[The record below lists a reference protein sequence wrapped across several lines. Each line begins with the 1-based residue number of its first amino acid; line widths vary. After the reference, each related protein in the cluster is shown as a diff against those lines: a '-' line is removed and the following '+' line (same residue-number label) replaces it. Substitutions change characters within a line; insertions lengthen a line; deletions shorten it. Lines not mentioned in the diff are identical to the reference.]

1 MKKIICTLLALIMAL
16 SAICFAVSAD
26 EVMSAGSLP
35 IGEIT
40 GEIMTG
46 RAPQDVPYV
55 DDVTRASDTEAAG
68 KGDTFLDVYAGWRVF
83 GYPENVAGVT
93 RDRVTDYGGELI
105 VSFTTNEYTVL
116 VTDDSPEA
124 IERIRTWKSDGNGI
138 KVNFAK
144 TVTGYSGAAVT
155 MKYSYDELAVVANSI
170 IGDILD
176 RNEKINVNGS
186 ERTAVFAQIEELSNR
201 VVIALYNY
209 VDADGSIADA
219 ETTKAVAKF
228 YREKYALDSVVI
240 REIKSIISTGIGE
253 ITSPVWETGRA
264 PSDYPVQDDK
274 RQPELYPVRG
284 GDSKDAYG
292 LPGSKKTDVKFL
304 YIAVALLAAFVI
316 PAVVLYVRRRRAELL
331 AVAGGGTHTSAS
343 APSEKEIL
351 KEISSVAEKPDDG
364 LYDRIMRDK
373 KN

>member
-26 EVMSAGSLP
+26 EVMSVGSIP
-35 IGEIT
+35 VSEIT

-46 RAPQDVPYV
+46 RAPEDVPAV
-55 DDVTRASDTEAAG
+55 DDTTRASDTEAVG

-209 VDADGSIADA
+209 IDADGSIADA
-219 ETTKAVAKF
+219 ATTKAVAKF

-240 REIKSIISTGIGE
+240 REIKSIISTGSAE
-253 ITSPVWETGRA
+253 ITAPVWETGRA
-264 PSDYPVQDDK
+264 PADYPVQDEPK
-274 RQPELYPVRG
+274 LYPVRG
-284 GDSKDAYG
+284 GDSKDAYN
-292 LPGSKKTDVKFL
+292 LPGSKKSNVKFI

-331 AVAGGGTHTSAS
+331 AVAGGGTHTTAS
-343 APSEKEIL
+343 ALSEKEIL
-351 KEISSVAEKPDDG
+351 KEISSVSEKPDDG

>member
-35 IGEIT
+35 VGEIT

-93 RDRVTDYGGELI
+93 RDRVTDYGGGLV
-105 VSFTTNEYTVL
+105 VSFTPNEYTVL
-116 VTDDSPEA
+116 VTDDSPEV

-186 ERTAVFAQIEELSNR
+186 ECTAVFAQIEELSNR

-209 VDADGSIADA
+209 VDADGNIADA
-219 ETTKAVAKF
+219 ATTKAVAKF

-284 GDSKDAYG
+284 GSSKDAYG
-292 LPGSKKTDVKFL
+292 LPGSKKSNVKFI

-351 KEISSVAEKPDDG
+351 KEISSVAEKPYDG

-373 KN
+373 KD

>member
-1 MKKIICTLLALIMAL
+1 MKKTICTLLALLMTL
-16 SAICFAVSAD
+16 SAMCFAVSAD
-26 EVMSAGSLP
+26 DVMSAGSLP
-35 IGEIT
+35 VGEIA

-46 RAPQDVPYV
+46 RAPQDVPAV
-55 DDVTRASDTEAAG
+55 DDVTRASDTEAIG
-68 KGDTFLDVYAGWRVF
+68 KGDTFLEIYAGWRVF

-93 RDRVTDYGGELI
+93 RDRVTDYGGELA
-105 VSFTTNEYTVL
+105 VSFTPNEYTVL

-124 IERIRTWKSDGNGI
+124 IEKIRTWKSDGKGV

-186 ERTAVFAQIEELSNR
+186 ERTAVFARIEELSNR
-201 VVIALYNY
+201 VVLTLYSY
-209 VDADGSIADA
+209 IDADGGVVDA
-219 ETTKAVAKF
+219 ATTKSVAKF

-253 ITSPVWETGRA
+253 ITSPLWETGRA

-284 GDSKDAYG
+284 GSSKDAYG

-331 AVAGGGTHTSAS
+331 AVAGGGAHTSAS
-343 APSEKEIL
+343 VRSEKEIL
-351 KEISSVAEKPDDG
+351 REISSVSEKPDDG

-373 KN
+373 KD

>member
-1 MKKIICTLLALIMAL
+1 MKKTICTLLALLMTL
-16 SAICFAVSAD
+16 SAMCFAVSAD
-26 EVMSAGSLP
+26 DVMSAGSLP
-35 IGEIT
+35 VGEVA

-46 RAPQDVPYV
+46 RAPQNVPAV
-55 DDVTRASDTEAAG
+55 DDVTRASDTEAIG
-68 KGDTFLDVYAGWRVF
+68 KGDTFLEVYAGWRVF

-93 RDRVTDYGGELI
+93 RDRVTDYGGELA
-105 VSFTTNEYTVL
+105 VSFTPDEYTVL
-116 VTDDSPEA
+116 VTDDSPET

-201 VVIALYNY
+201 VVLTLYSY
-209 VDADGSIADA
+209 TDADGGVVDA
-219 ETTKAVAKF
+219 ATTKAVAKF

-240 REIKSIISTGIGE
+240 REIKSIIPTGIGE

-284 GDSKDAYG
+284 GNSKDAYG

-373 KN
+373 KD